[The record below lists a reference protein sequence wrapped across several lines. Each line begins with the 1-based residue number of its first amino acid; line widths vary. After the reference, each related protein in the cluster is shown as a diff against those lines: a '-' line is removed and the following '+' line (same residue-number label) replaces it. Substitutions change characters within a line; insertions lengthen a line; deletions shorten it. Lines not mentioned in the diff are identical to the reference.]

1 MNEEQ
6 SNTEIKED
14 NYINNTLIK
23 SALQKIKK
31 ENSKKNNTNNNQ
43 ISDSDINSNQL
54 IIKDIE
60 NLINSIKL
68 MEKFFNYINKSK
80 KQLNLSLERKINYIY
95 KLASKGTNGIF
106 TKIKK
111 DSNESL
117 LALFITLLKNY
128 INEKNHEKIRKLLI
142 MIIRLI
148 TEDII
153 LANSLKII
161 VEIFINIM
169 IIILNANQDKKY
181 SINDEPFFFISD
193 IIDSLILFPK
203 EIKIDK
209 IDNCVLSHIID
220 IFDKYLIT
228 PDYTNICFRGLPI
241 WLKILENNMINPLI
255 EEKIEKNKNKEYEKK
270 NDDEENPMQVSNDNN
285 DNEEKNIQQ
294 KIYDFLIKIYK
305 FNMIDEYL
313 QNIIIPK

>member
-95 KLASKGTNGIF
+95 KLASKGTNGVF

-128 INEKNHEKIRKLLI
+128 INEKNHEKIKKLLL

-153 LANSLKII
+153 PANSLKII
-161 VEIFINIM
+161 IEIFINIL
-169 IIILNANQDKKY
+169 IIILN
-181 SINDEPFFFISD
+181 
-193 IIDSLILFPK
+193 
-203 EIKIDK
+203 
-209 IDNCVLSHIID
+209 
-220 IFDKYLIT
+220 
-228 PDYTNICFRGLPI
+228 
-241 WLKILENNMINPLI
+241 
-255 EEKIEKNKNKEYEKK
+255 
-270 NDDEENPMQVSNDNN
+270 SN
-285 DNEEKNIQQ
+285 
-294 KIYDFLIKIYK
+294 
-305 FNMIDEYL
+305 
-313 QNIIIPK
+313 